1 MSYFKIVPSDDNDR
15 IEIECGRN
23 GRIFLIRT
31 DMGMVVD
38 VYANGNDDGVVAT
51 MSVWDE
57 DMNNERDFTD
67 DLSEEEQ
74 HPDEPEPTDEEIE
87 KFKKDWGQTH
97 EEITAN
103 LELDL
108 NGSDELLMD
117 DYFWIDNDQI
127 WCNKHAS
134 GFTLRESYIADFLLE
149 IASRLD

>member
-1 MSYFKIVPSDDNDR
+1 MSYFKIVPSDDKDR

-74 HPDEPEPTDEEIE
+74 HP
-87 KFKKDWGQTH
+87 
-97 EEITAN
+97 
-103 LELDL
+103 
-108 NGSDELLMD
+108 
-117 DYFWIDNDQI
+117 
-127 WCNKHAS
+127 
-134 GFTLRESYIADFLLE
+134 R
-149 IASRLD
+149 